1 MPVERFLRSRHRIS
15 SARGARVQ
23 IIHRVPDFFET
34 RSRRLGSNRKERQS
48 LMLSGRYSQHLQ
60 VSKTRAVRYHSAWIL
75 CGLLLLFCV
84 NAGAARY
91 GVRNRNLKSATSQ
104 SFLASDEAR
113 LEAAI
118 AALLLMGCVAILRV
132 PRLITTASSTVAI
145 PASRPSEPP
154 EYDPESHLRPPPL
167 AHDNF
172 A

>member
-1 MPVERFLRSRHRIS
+1 
-15 SARGARVQ
+15 
-23 IIHRVPDFFET
+23 
-34 RSRRLGSNRKERQS
+34 
-48 LMLSGRYSQHLQ
+48 MLSGRYSQHLQ

>member
-1 MPVERFLRSRHRIS
+1 
-15 SARGARVQ
+15 
-23 IIHRVPDFFET
+23 
-34 RSRRLGSNRKERQS
+34 
-48 LMLSGRYSQHLQ
+48 MLSGRYSQHKQL
-60 VSKTRAVRYHSAWIL
+60 SNPRAMSYYFAWIL

-84 NAGAARY
+84 NVRGARY
-91 GVRNRNLKSATSQ
+91 AVRNRNLKPATSQ

-132 PRLITTASSTVAI
+132 PRLIATASSTVAR

-154 EYDPESHLRPPPL
+154 EYDRESHLRPPPRAL
-167 AHDNF
+167 DNF